1 MMLGITVLF
10 MLGIITVML
19 IIGTVV
25 CCLRNR
31 CRKLLGRHDW
41 SHYHDSL
48 QLHHP
53 AGK

>member
-1 MMLGITVLF
+1 MMIGITVLF

-31 CRKLLGRHDW
+31 CRRFFSRHGLWHD
-41 SHYHDSL
+41 HDSL
-48 QLHHP
+48 EFHHP
-53 AGK
+53 VGK